1 MSFFSFLLTR
11 FFFRSARLGW
21 NVTARAGGWGQ
32 REAPNRG
39 CPEVAGRCPQRPVA
53 GVSTGGPARCW
64 PPLAEGRHWVAPTIG
79 AASHCGLRRVRPRQ
93 CGALDGATAI
103 DLVIY
108 IVHFLHPRSLPPSQ
122 RCLKPAPNL
131 QLYKCLSLY
140 FLLLPYPSIS
150 IHIHPCKWDLSKH
163 TWNHPIPNR
172 NGLWNWWSKNNTFM
186 TYLMFYDCYDL
197 CFRPSHLWCMM
208 LEIAR

>member
-93 CGALDGATAI
+93 WRRA
-103 DLVIY
+103 
-108 IVHFLHPRSLPPSQ
+108 RW
-122 RCLKPAPNL
+122 RN
-131 QLYKCLSLY
+131 
-140 FLLLPYPSIS
+140 IS
-150 IHIHPCKWDLSKH
+150 IIYSIIIIYLHSGTVITKMPKGNKKLLQ
-163 TWNHPIPNR
+163 
-172 NGLWNWWSKNNTFM
+172 GLIYNLTSYELPLYWQLASN
-186 TYLMFYDCYDL
+186 
-197 CFRPSHLWCMM
+197 
-208 LEIAR
+208 